1 MNNSFK
7 PHFKFSFNED
17 LPYVYFKNTH
27 NFSTEFLVKRYVLKQ
42 VDLDMNVFHLFLFCS
57 KGLMQRI
64 SRNPLCNIPIFIGQ
78 IKYLK

>member
-42 VDLDMNVFHLFLFCS
+42 VDLDMNVFQLFLFC
-57 KGLMQRI
+57 
-64 SRNPLCNIPIFIGQ
+64 
-78 IKYLK
+78 